1 MRDALGAV
9 QRVLVLGGAS
19 DIGVAIAA
27 RLAGPRAARVVLA
40 GRSPEA
46 LEAAAADL
54 RARGTADVACEAF
67 DARDTASHGAVL
79 SGIWSRHGGF
89 DVVVLAFGVQGDQ
102 ARAETDTAHALEI
115 IEVNHLGA
123 ASAALETGRL
133 LQQQGHGALVVLS
146 SVAAERPRR
155 SLFVYASSK
164 AGIDSLAL
172 GLHDALAPSGV
183 HVLVVRPGFVKTK
196 LTAHLKPAPLATTP
210 DAVAAVVESG
220 LQEGARIVWAPPP
233 MRWVM
238 TVLRHL
244 PHAVFRRLP
253 L

>member
-1 MRDALGAV
+1 MRDALGSV
-9 QRVLVLGGAS
+9 QRILVLGGAS
-19 DIGVAIAA
+19 DIGTAIAA
-27 RLAGPRAARVVLA
+27 RLAAPRSASVVLA
-40 GRSPEA
+40 GRPSVE
-46 LEAAAADL
+46 EAAADL
-54 RARGTADVACEAF
+54 RARGTTSVACERF
-67 DARDTASHGAVL
+67 DARDTASHPAVL
-79 SGIWSRHGGF
+79 RRIWDDHGGF

-102 ARAETDTAHALEI
+102 ERAELDTAHALEV

-133 LQQQGHGALVVLS
+133 LQEQGHGALVVLS

-155 SLFVYASSK
+155 SLFVYGSSK
-164 AGIDSLAL
+164 AGIDAIGL
-172 GLHDALAPSGV
+172 GLHDALAPRGV

-196 LTAHLKPAPLATTP
+196 LTAHLTPAPLATTP
-210 DAVAAVVESG
+210 DAVAEVVEKG
-220 LQEGARIVWAPPP
+220 LQDGARIVWAPPP

-238 TVLRHL
+238 TILRHL

>member
-1 MRDALGAV
+1 MRDALGSV

-19 DIGVAIAA
+19 DIGTAIAA
-27 RLAGPRAARVVLA
+27 RLAAPRSAHVVLA
-40 GRSPEA
+40 GRPSV
-46 LEAAAADL
+46 EAAAADL
-54 RARGTADVACEAF
+54 QARGTTKVSREGF
-67 DARDTASHGAVL
+67 DARDTASHPDVL
-79 SGIWSRHGGF
+79 RRIWDDHGGF

-102 ARAETDTAHALEI
+102 ERAELDTAHALEV

-133 LQQQGHGALVVLS
+133 LKEQGHGALVVLS

-155 SLFVYASSK
+155 SLFVYGSSK
-164 AGIDSLAL
+164 AGIDALAL
-172 GLHDALAPSGV
+172 GLHDALAPAGV

-196 LTAHLKPAPLATTP
+196 LTAHLEPAPLATTP
-210 DAVAAVVESG
+210 EAVAEVVEKG
-220 LQEGARIVWAPPP
+220 LHDGARIVWAPAP

-238 TVLRHL
+238 TILRHL